1 MRIEIRFDEALQSL
15 EPEAFLAALAPALEI
30 RAITMTP
37 DSAFG
42 RRRAG
47 TLERV
52 AEIGAVEGFDA
63 VTVEPLL
70 VDGAPVSSS
79 RIRELLRRGMWPRPP
94 PSSDPPRCCAGRVV
108 HGDQRGREL
117 GFPTANLAFD
127 YRPALP
133 ALGIYLGRVSVPE
146 RAVGPDHPAL
156 VSVGVRP
163 TFHDDG
169 RVMVEVYLLDWD
181 GDLYDATLDVEIDAR
196 LREERRFDSV
206 EALVSPDAGRRG
218 RRAASAWPADRQ
230 IGRPSGKLSTLNG
243 KNVEEYVPLAKDA
256 KSAIVDEYATHEG
269 DTGSPEVQI
278 ALLTERIKSLTE
290 HLRSFPKDN
299 HSRRGL
305 LKLVGQRRRLLAYLV
320 RNDVDRYR
328 AVIGSLGLRR

>member
-1 MRIEIRFDEALQSL
+1 VTARGLDELPAIGPAVITLGAFDGVHLGHRHLIAATAAAARDRDAASVALVFSPHPDEVVRPGTVVERLLPPEVTLGRLSEAGIDHAIEIRFDQATRSL
-15 EPEAFLAALAPALEI
+15 EPEAFLAALAPALEL
-30 RAITMTP
+30 RGITMTP

-42 RRRAG
+42 RKRAG

-70 VDGAPVSSS
+70 VDGTPVSSS
-79 RIRELLRRGMWPRPP
+79 RIRELLRSGDVAAAGALLGSAPMLR
-94 PSSDPPRCCAGRVV
+94 GRVV

-117 GFPTANLAFD
+117 GFPTANLEFD

-146 RAVGPDHPAL
+146 RAVGPDHPGL

-181 GDLYDATLDVEIDAR
+181 GDLYDATLDLEIGAR

-206 EALVSPDAGRRG
+206 EALVAQMRADEADARER
-218 RRAASAWPADRQ
+218 
-230 IGRPSGKLSTLNG
+230 
-243 KNVEEYVPLAKDA
+243 LA
-256 KSAIVDEYATHEG
+256 
-269 DTGSPEVQI
+269 
-278 ALLTERIKSLTE
+278 R
-290 HLRSFPKDN
+290 
-299 HSRRGL
+299 
-305 LKLVGQRRRLLAYLV
+305 
-320 RNDVDRYR
+320 
-328 AVIGSLGLRR
+328 